1 MARWPLKEFLRRL
14 LPKTV
19 RSHRIITGR
28 LRGFRMVTSW
38 HDYPAGILGTTERPL
53 LDWFERNVRPGET
66 WLDVGAHYGYTAIAL
81 CRLVGRKGRVFAFE
95 PSLATAGHLARTR
108 TLNNFRRLAIL
119 PFGLGSPNTL
129 QSYELPTLRGMMDST
144 STLSVG
150 SKEPLLLAR
159 FDWLWS
165 LICDGERRIDGVKV
179 DAQGMELEILRGM
192 TLILR
197 EFAPKLVIEL
207 HRGVERGRLLD
218 LLESLGYSRACLPVD
233 PRRQEAQ
240 AEYLDDNSY
249 SFQRVPTQS

>member
-1 MARWPLKEFLRRL
+1 
-14 LPKTV
+14 
-19 RSHRIITGR
+19 
-28 LRGFRMVTSW
+28 
-38 HDYPAGILGTTERPL
+38 
-53 LDWFERNVRPGET
+53 
-66 WLDVGAHYGYTAIAL
+66 
-81 CRLVGRKGRVFAFE
+81 
-95 PSLATAGHLARTR
+95 
-108 TLNNFRRLAIL
+108 
-119 PFGLGSPNTL
+119 
-129 QSYELPTLRGMMDST
+129 MDST